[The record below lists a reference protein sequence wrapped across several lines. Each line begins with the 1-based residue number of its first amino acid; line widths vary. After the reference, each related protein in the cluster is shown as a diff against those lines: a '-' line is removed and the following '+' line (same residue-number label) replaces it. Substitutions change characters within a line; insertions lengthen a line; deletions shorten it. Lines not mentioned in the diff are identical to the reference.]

1 MRSKRFGAACV
12 MAISIGALAACSNS
26 GPSSTVPAGTVPPG
40 TGATQG
46 VFYPRGSV
54 TIPGVPPPT
63 GTFSF
68 DISFVDTSAGNYYLA
83 DRTTAG
89 VDVMTTAGAGT
100 YVLTAGKGTFTGLG
114 IPASAPA
121 ANTGGPNG
129 VVPIGGG
136 IVFAG
141 DGNSTLKVV
150 NVNTGALVATIPTV
164 NPVTSGTT
172 VCGPITSGAGN
183 ARVDE
188 MDVDPTDGVVLAI
201 NDAACPAFGT
211 FFSTT
216 APYAILGTVS
226 FPNAT
231 GGVEQPR
238 WDPTQ
243 KKFIVAIPSSVANP
257 AGEVDLV
264 DPNLHTITAN
274 FPVPNCNPNGTA
286 LGPNETLF
294 LGCSATVN
302 EQMVTINAATG
313 AVINTIPGFAG
324 CDEAWY
330 DPGSNRFYAGCSNN
344 LTAGGAAPVLI
355 VANAN
360 GTLYTAVATA
370 AGSHSV
376 AVDSQHRAWV
386 PERLVGIALFG
397 Q

>member
-1 MRSKRFGAACV
+1 MRSKRFGAACI
-12 MAISIGALAACSNS
+12 MAISIGALAACSNTS
-26 GPSSTVPAGTVPPG
+26 PSATVPPGTVPPG

-46 VFYPRGSV
+46 VFYPRGTV
-54 TIPGVPPPT
+54 AIPGVPPAT

-68 DISFVDTSAGNYYLA
+68 DISFVDTTAGNYYLA

-100 YVLTAGKGTFTGLG
+100 YVLTAGKGMFTGLG

-129 VVPIGGG
+129 LVPVGGG

-150 NVNTGALVATIPTV
+150 NVSSGALLATVPTV
-164 NPVTSGTT
+164 NPVQTGTFP
-172 VCGPITSGAGN
+172 CGAATGAN
-183 ARVDE
+183 NLRLDE
-188 MDVDPTDGVVLAI
+188 MDVDPTDGIVLAI

-226 FPNAT
+226 FPNAS

-243 KKFIVAIPSSVANP
+243 NKFIVAVPASTANP
-257 AGEVDLV
+257 NGEVDLV
-264 DPNLHTITAN
+264 DPKLHTITAA
-274 FPVPNCNPNGTA
+274 FGTPNCNPNGTA

-313 AVINTIPGFAG
+313 SVINTIPGFSG
-324 CDEAWY
+324 CDEVWY
-330 DPGSNRFYAGCSNN
+330 DPGSNRFYGGCSNN
-344 LTAGGAAPVLI
+344 LTAGAAAPVLI

-360 GTLYTAVATA
+360 GTLYTATATA

-376 AVDSQHRAWV
+376 AVDSTHRAWV
-386 PERLVGIALFG
+386 PERAVGIALFG